1 MKQGYKVGKA
11 EKLERMYAM
20 KWIGICAWSWSRG
33 RWRRWIMKFEKGE
46 LHRITDAPIRQR
58 LNKVWYRAR
67 AKRSER
73 DEGRGSYRA
82 L

>member
-58 LNKVWYRAR
+58 LDRVWYRLVQGQGEE
-67 AKRSER
+67 KRK
-73 DEGRGSYRA
+73 GRGER
-82 L
+82 LV